1 MWTVLAP
8 FLTSRRNNMSAWSH
22 FFILCSVTAWARAH
36 LWRGSL
42 KIKKKEEKNPY
53 ISDQLLYM
61 LTFKSRIWFGICE
74 NLSQP
79 HPPTLCTKS
88 TKSICGWCWEAH
100 TSVTAH
106 RKCYMPRHEDNYCST
121 LHIWHIL
128 RFCKH
133 VYSAR
138 GADSE
143 CEPLGWTGA
152 HLRSLQPTVGVSSFL
167 QGMLVVL
174 RRQNPAIR
182 LMKSSITVT
191 KRGIFTIYLTSCIPK
206 AHIRHCWLVLAYS
219 SRLLMHSLPLLWSSG
234 AKLPPLLDIES
245 FAFLMFTVRKPILYR
260 RDEIW
265 DSTGNQGELLKRWK

>member
-1 MWTVLAP
+1 
-8 FLTSRRNNMSAWSH
+8 
-22 FFILCSVTAWARAH
+22 
-36 LWRGSL
+36 
-42 KIKKKEEKNPY
+42 
-53 ISDQLLYM
+53 M

-152 HLRSLQPTVGVSSFL
+152 HLRSLEPTVGVSSFL

-219 SRLLMHSLPLLWSSG
+219 SWLLMHSLPLLWSSG